1 MNRARSAVNTGNDR
15 RRVGSGGYA
24 RDYVSPY
31 AQARTLNQ
39 KRSYGEGDSNLASSL
54 KRKYEENHEDADYRI
69 GEVEMMS
76 ENAMPRALGPS
87 K

>member
-1 MNRARSAVNTGNDR
+1 M
-15 RRVGSGGYA
+15 
-24 RDYVSPY
+24 
-31 AQARTLNQ
+31 
-39 KRSYGEGDSNLASSL
+39 ASSL

-87 K
+87 KQNEMLGLNNQAMSQSLVNAMMN